1 MKIKKKISK
10 PVRTLVTK
18 EDVGELLYALS
29 KIGFIGLYDDDIIDE
44 MGDFLGDSYLI
55 FDSRGCYGN
64 VDVIP
69 DSYEDREIVDRDT
82 FLSLATQPTKY
93 AIIETNP
100 GFRNEI
106 AKLDIGTFFILKN
119 ADKNHPCYGA
129 EEFVRVSKRTDRIR
143 YNIHEDVFSGYY
155 SFNGIIEDREDSIY
169 RNKEVYYPM
178 QW

>member
-1 MKIKKKISK
+1 MKIKKKIYK

-18 EDVGELLYALS
+18 EDVGELLDALS
-29 KIGFIGLYDDDIIDE
+29 YIGFKDFYEDDIVDE
-44 MGDFLGDSYLI
+44 IEYFFESSYLV
-55 FDSRGCYGN
+55 FDAKGCYGN
-64 VDVIP
+64 INVIP
-69 DSYEDREIVDRDT
+69 DSYEDREIVDRNT
-82 FLSLATQPTKY
+82 FLSLATQPTEY

-100 GFRNEI
+100 GFRNKI

-119 ADKNHPCYGA
+119 ADKNHLCYGA
-129 EEFVRVSKRTDRIR
+129 EEFVRVSKRTGRIR

-178 QW
+178 HW